1 MTPSSKRKSRRLVV
15 EEKLRNTRSRTRK
28 TTTPKEKSELLETP
42 SKRNL
47 RKQLDS
53 LSIDDS
59 VPENSEKRFTRS
71 AARKSFRAHDIA
83 NIPGNECNPLTPIV
97 ISRSGGTVRKKS
109 KPRGR
114 PPSRKENH
122 SEDDSFEVSCDD
134 ENLENSASGST
145 RGKCVT
151 PVIVSKRTGTVRKKS
166 KPRNK
171 SKSRKENLFANSS
184 FESSGGRR
192 NLKSPG
198 KKSKNTS
205 NECPTPVK
213 KSRKSQK
220 GVKEKETG
228 FKGLLRCLHTS
239 EVPNELTCREEETKK
254 IKSFVK
260 SAISPS
266 GTSSAMYIS
275 GVPGTGKTASTLKV
289 LNELHE
295 SKRSKFDY
303 CYVNG
308 MELPQPNRVF
318 VEIYKTIFGGKKI
331 SPLNARRILN
341 EKFQISEKRK
351 PLIILIDELDLLC
364 TKKLDIIYD
373 IFNWTTTPSAKVS
386 VIAIANTLDLPERL
400 LNQRI
405 TSRLGANR
413 ICFQPY
419 EHEQIAKIIKKRTE
433 GFAGLSEDAI
443 NLASRKV
450 AALNGD
456 LRKALDILTR
466 ATEMAMEKNL
476 DTVTIHCVTA
486 AIQESS
492 SGIDV
497 EYVRGLSLHEKY
509 IIEACISQQLS
520 SGLEEMTVY
529 DSYQQYKRVCLERDV
544 NPTPLEN
551 FGRLINRMGECNLL
565 SLNKFNGSML
575 FRVFKLGM
583 TLSETKFCLENAE
596 KRS

>member
-1 MTPSSKRKSRRLVV
+1 MTPDNKRKSRRILV
-15 EEKLRNTRSRTRK
+15 EEKLKNTRSGTRK
-28 TTTPKEKSELLETP
+28 TTTPKNKSELIETP

-59 VPENSEKRFTRS
+59 KQENSEKRFTRS

-83 NIPGNECNPLTPIV
+83 NIPENECNSVTPVV
-97 ISRSGGTVRKKS
+97 ISRSKGTIRKKS

-114 PPSRKENH
+114 PSSRKENH
-122 SEDDSFEVSCDD
+122 CEDDSFEVSYGD
-134 ENLENSASGST
+134 ENLKSSMSESPHD
-145 RGKCVT
+145 KCVT
-151 PVIVSKRTGTVRKKS
+151 PVIVSRITKTVRKKS
-166 KPRNK
+166 KG
-171 SKSRKENLFANSS
+171 RKENIFANSS
-184 FESSGGRR
+184 FGSSSSRR
-192 NLKSPG
+192 NLKSSR

-213 KSRKSQK
+213 KSKKSQK
-220 GVKEKETG
+220 SVKEKETG

-239 EVPNELTCREEETKK
+239 EVPNELTCREDETKR

-289 LNELHE
+289 LNELHG
-295 SKRSKFDY
+295 SKKNKFDY

-318 VEIYKTIFGGKKI
+318 VEIYKTIFGAKKI

-351 PLIILIDELDLLC
+351 PFIILIDELDLLC

-373 IFNWTTTPSAKVS
+373 IFNWTTTSSAKIS

-466 ATEMAMEKNL
+466 ATEIAMEKNEK
-476 DTVTIHCVTA
+476 TVSILSVTA

-497 EYVRGLSLHEKY
+497 EYVRGLSLHEKC

-529 DSYQQYKRVCLERDV
+529 DSYQQYKRVCLEKEV
-544 NPTPLEN
+544 NPIPLEN
-551 FGRLINRMGECNLL
+551 FGRLVNRMGECHLL

-575 FRVFKLGM
+575 FRTFKLGM

-596 KRS
+596 KKS